1 MSKQEH
7 RDNLN
12 RALGQLVNDD
22 ALDIPT
28 TIELL
33 EELGA
38 NVQRELAVAREAAD
52 RQEGEGGA

>member
-1 MSKQEH
+1 MTKQEH

-22 ALDIPT
+22 TLDIPT

-33 EELGA
+33 EELDT
-38 NVQRELAVAREAAD
+38 NLHRELGAAREAGD
-52 RQEGEGGA
+52 RQEAEGGA